1 MNHKMDSVKKLKI
14 SKKKRKRAE
23 SVDDAKTKKKKSSKP
38 AFSEINFKLSIKDDS
53 YSSKGIALSL
63 KRAPFVRSS
72 GNLVISAH
80 FKVGRLQTRPMQT
93 ISLIKVV
100 GLNKVSRKLFDF

>member
-72 GNLVISAH
+72 GNLGPFQSRPPANSAH
-80 FKVGRLQTRPMQT
+80 ANYKPY
-93 ISLIKVV
+93 
-100 GLNKVSRKLFDF
+100 